1 VGLPVDGSIRVPRLC
16 GVRRHMGSPLL
27 ESRSQSGG
35 VFNSNATKESSSL
48 KLYL

>member
-35 VFNSNATKESSSL
+35 FSIQMPQKNL
-48 KLYL
+48 LL